1 MFSNKYIYI
10 YTTIMVVAVAAL
22 LALAATL
29 LKPFQE
35 RNAKVETMQNILK
48 AAGIASTAEDAEVL
62 YAGCIREELTIDAAG
77 EVLARYGSDGSL
89 LSGSGIRAFDISMKN
104 ALEAGGNGAFPVF
117 VCRKDGEDGYIVPL
131 YGKGLWGPIWGYIT
145 FATDMNTV
153 LGVSFSHQGETPG
166 LGAEIAGDAFQQPFA
181 GKRIFDAQQRFTSI
195 TVQKGGVKNYKGD
208 PVHAVDAISGGTIT
222 STGVSDMLRDCL
234 TYYIPYFNRM
244 QGDSALSAA
253 MSDDGSRMA
262 ETVEAKPEPVVS
274 EQPRRTVR
282 QPEEP
287 VQQKEPVVEQMES
300 QPVPESVPAPEPAPE
315 PMAEPVVP
323 EQPVAPETPE
333 TPETPV
339 QPEPQPVQP
348 EQPAEPAQPERQE
361 AE

>member
-29 LKPFQE
+29 LKPFQDK
-35 RNAKVETMQNILK
+35 NARVETMQNILK
-48 AAGIASTAEDAEVL
+48 AAGIASTAEDAEAL
-62 YAGCIREELTIDAAG
+62 YAARIREELTVNAGG
-77 EVLARYGSDGSL
+77 EVLARYGSDGAL
-89 LSGSGIRAFDISMKN
+89 LNGAGTRAFDISMKN
-104 ALEAGGNGAFPVF
+104 ALEAGEDGAFPVF
-117 VCRKDGEDGYIVPL
+117 VCRTGDEDSYIVPL

-145 FATDMNTV
+145 FAPDMNTV

-222 STGVSDMLRDCL
+222 STGVTAMLHDCL
-234 TYYIPYFNRM
+234 TYYIPFFNRI
-244 QGDSALSAA
+244 QGDSALAVAAATDSLPVEEPAAPVAPAPTPRKVQPAAQPAQPVQPASSEAAAKPVESAA
-253 MSDDGSRMA
+253 QPAPAPKA
-262 ETVEAKPEPVVS
+262 EPQPAQPKPA
-274 EQPRRTVR
+274 EQPAPA
-282 QPEEP
+282 QP
-287 VQQKEPVVEQMES
+287 
-300 QPVPESVPAPEPAPE
+300 A
-315 PMAEPVVP
+315 
-323 EQPVAPETPE
+323 APETPE
-333 TPETPV
+333 TPA

-348 EQPAEPAQPERQE
+348 QQPAEPAQPVE

>member
-35 RNAKVETMQNILK
+35 RNAQVETMQNILK
-48 AAGIASTAEDAEVL
+48 AAGIASTAEDAEAL
-62 YAGCIREELTIDAAG
+62 YADCIQEELTVSATG

-89 LSGSGIRAFDISMKN
+89 LSGSGARAFDISMKN
-104 ALEAGGNGAFPVF
+104 ALEAGENGAFPVF
-117 VCRKDGEDGYIVPL
+117 VCRKDDKDGYIVPL

-166 LGAEIAGDAFQQPFA
+166 LGAEIASDAFQQPFA

-208 PVHAVDAISGGTIT
+208 PIHAVDAISGGTIT

-234 TYYIPYFNRM
+234 TYYIPFFDLM
-244 QGDSALSAA
+244 Q
-253 MSDDGSRMA
+253 A
-262 ETVEAKPEPVVS
+262 ETPLAADSLKAEEPVVTAPAPVVPA
-274 EQPRRTVR
+274 QPRRVV
-282 QPEEP
+282 QPSEAPVEPAVPAEAPAAQSVPVAEPVPQSVPEPEVAPVEEP
-287 VQQKEPVVEQMES
+287 VQPV
-300 QPVPESVPAPEPAPE
+300 EPAHVE
-315 PMAEPVVP
+315 PAE
-323 EQPVAPETPE
+323 APA
-333 TPETPV
+333 

>member
-29 LKPFQE
+29 LKPFQDK
-35 RNAKVETMQNILK
+35 NARVETMQNILK
-48 AAGIASTAEDAEVL
+48 AAGIASTAEDAEAL
-62 YAGCIREELTIDAAG
+62 YAGSIREELTVNAGG
-77 EVLARYGSDGSL
+77 EVLARYGSDGAL
-89 LSGSGIRAFDISMKN
+89 LDGAGTRAFDISMKN
-104 ALEAGGNGAFPVF
+104 ALEAGEDGAFPVF
-117 VCRKDGEDGYIVPL
+117 VCRKDGKDGYIVPL

-145 FATDMNTV
+145 FAPDMNTV

-166 LGAEIAGDAFQQPFA
+166 LGAEIASDAFQQPFA

-222 STGVSDMLRDCL
+222 STGVTAMLHDCL
-234 TYYIPYFNRM
+234 TYYIPFFNRM
-244 QGDSALSAA
+244 QGDSAFAAAAVTDSLPVEEPAVAAVPVTSAPA
-253 MSDDGSRMA
+253 YRTAQPA
-262 ETVEAKPEPVVS
+262 ERPAQPAQAEAAAKPVEPAA
-274 EQPRRTVR
+274 Q
-282 QPEEP
+282 
-287 VQQKEPVVEQMES
+287 
-300 QPVPESVPAPEPAPE
+300 PAPAQPA
-315 PMAEPVVP
+315 
-323 EQPVAPETPE
+323 APETPA
-333 TPETPV
+333 

-348 EQPAEPAQPERQE
+348 EQPAEPAQPEQPVE

>member
-29 LKPFQE
+29 LKPFQDK
-35 RNAKVETMQNILK
+35 NARVETMQNILK
-48 AAGIASTAEDAEVL
+48 AAGIASTAEDAEGL
-62 YAGCIREELTIDAAG
+62 YADFIREELTINTAG
-77 EVLARYGSDGSL
+77 EVLARYGSDGAL
-89 LSGSGIRAFDISMKN
+89 LDGTGARAFDISMKN
-104 ALEAGGNGAFPVF
+104 ALEAGEHGAFPVF
-117 VCRKDGEDGYIVPL
+117 VCRKDGTDGYIVPL

-145 FATDMNTV
+145 LAPDMNTV
-153 LGVSFSHQGETPG
+153 VGASFGHQGETPG
-166 LGAEIAGDAFQQPFA
+166 LGAEIATDAFQQPFA

-234 TYYIPYFNRM
+234 TYYIPFFNRM
-244 QGDSALSAA
+244 QGDSTLAA
-253 MSDDGSRMA
+253 ADSLKA
-262 ETVEAKPEPVVS
+262 EEPEPAKPEPVA
-274 EQPRRTVR
+274 QPRRVVQ

-287 VQQKEPVVEQMES
+287 AQPAKPAVEPTAAPAAPPVPVQEPEP
-300 QPVPESVPAPEPAPE
+300 QPVQ
-315 PMAEPVVP
+315 P
-323 EQPVAPETPE
+323 EQPVEPAQPVTPE
-333 TPETPV
+333 TPA

-348 EQPAEPAQPERQE
+348 EQPSEPAQPEQPVE